1 MTEVDLKLLKSDLN
15 KVLKKYYNGS
25 FIEND
30 PIGIPHKFS
39 KLQDIEISAFITA
52 MISWGNRKSIIN
64 NATQLM
70 ELFDNAPYD
79 FILNHTNNDLVRI
92 QNFKHRTFQYSDIL
106 GFIAVLKNHYSKN
119 YSLES
124 GFIRRNEFISIKDS
138 LTDFHNYFFN
148 DESIIQSRTKK
159 HISTPVKN
167 SACKRLNMFLR
178 WMVRQDNEGVDFG
191 LWKKIPQAQLMIPL
205 DVHVFNVSK
214 RMNIIQATK
223 PDWKAVEELTELLR
237 RLDKNDPIKYD
248 YALFCLGVEKLT

>member
-15 KVLKKYYNGS
+15 KVLKKYYNGT

-39 KLQDIEISAFITA
+39 LLQDIEISAFITA

-64 NATQLM
+64 NANQLM
-70 ELFDNAPYD
+70 ALFDNAPYD
-79 FILNHTNNDLVRI
+79 FIRNHSKNDLVKI
-92 QNFKHRTFQYSDIL
+92 QNFKHRTFQYSDAL
-106 GFIAVLKNHYSKN
+106 GFIAVLKNHYSKYN
-119 YSLES
+119 TLES
-124 GFIRRNEFISIKDS
+124 AFVSGDDFISIKES
-138 LTDFHNYFFN
+138 ITDFHNYFFN
-148 DESIIQSRTKK
+148 DETIIQSRTKK

-178 WMVRQDNEGVDFG
+178 WMVRNDNEGVDFG
-191 LWKKIPQAQLMIPL
+191 LWKKIPQSQLMIPL

-214 RMNIIQATK
+214 KMNIIHAMK
-223 PDWKAVEELTELLR
+223 PDWKAVEELTALLR
-237 RLDKNDPIKYD
+237 KLDKKDPIKYD

>member
-1 MTEVDLKLLKSDLN
+1 MQEVDIKLLKSDLN

-79 FILNHTNNDLVRI
+79 FIRNHTDNDLVKI
-92 QNFKHRTFQYSDIL
+92 QNFKHRTFQYNDAL
-106 GFIAVLKNHYSKN
+106 GFIAVLKNHYAKFD
-119 YSLES
+119 SLES
-124 GFIRRNEFISIKDS
+124 AFVNGDKFLSIKDTLS
-138 LTDFHNYFFN
+138 GFHNYFFN
-148 DESIIQSRTKK
+148 DESIIQQRTKK
-159 HISTPVKN
+159 HISTPIRN

-178 WMVRQDNEGVDFG
+178 WMVRNDKEGVDFG
-191 LWKKIPQAQLMIPL
+191 LWKKIPQSQLMIPL
-205 DVHVFNVSK
+205 DVHVFNISK
-214 RMNIIQATK
+214 KMNILQSTK
-223 PDWKAVEELTELLR
+223 PDWKAVEELTEVLR
-237 RLDKNDPIKYD
+237 KLDKNDPIRYD
-248 YALFCLGVEKLT
+248 YALFCLGVEKEI